1 MLTRLAAVFL
11 SVTLS
16 ANVVAAGD
24 FARPPV
30 TSEVAVA
37 LPMRPDLIKA
47 PTREQVREALRARRE
62 KNLAAFRA
70 YRKAGVYPHNFVRS
84 GPLNVWMDAEGHL
97 CAAATM
103 IDKDGKHDLVMDT
116 AKDNNTIRL
125 LDVTTGPL
133 MDWILTS
140 GFTLE
145 EIDRIQAPMVYPDI
159 PVVDKNWEQIED
171 AKLAKGYATT
181 DAFLVKHQKAGLD
194 VAVDR
199 LMQNPLLA
207 RKLVRGV

>member
-1 MLTRLAAVFL
+1 MLTRLAAMFM

-16 ANVVAAGD
+16 ANVAAAGG

-30 TSEVAVA
+30 VTEPAVA
-37 LPMRPDLIKA
+37 LPMRPDLVTT
-47 PTREQVREALRARRE
+47 PSREQVREALRARRE
-62 KNLAAFRA
+62 NNLAAFRA
-70 YRKAGVYPHNFVRS
+70 YRMAGVYPHNFVRS

-116 AKDNNTIRL
+116 AKTNNNIRL

-145 EIDRIQAPMVYPDI
+145 EIDRIQMPGFQPDR
-159 PVVDKNWEQIED
+159 PVVDDGWRKTED
-171 AKLAKGYATT
+171 ARLAKGYAAT
-181 DAFLVKHQKAGLD
+181 DTFLVKTAKTGLD

>member
-1 MLTRLAAVFL
+1 
-11 SVTLS
+11 
-16 ANVVAAGD
+16 
-24 FARPPV
+24 
-30 TSEVAVA
+30 
-37 LPMRPDLIKA
+37 
-47 PTREQVREALRARRE
+47 
-62 KNLAAFRA
+62 
-70 YRKAGVYPHNFVRS
+70 
-84 GPLNVWMDAEGHL
+84 MDAEGHL

-103 IDKDGKHDLVMDT
+103 IDKDGKHDLVIDT
-116 AKDNNTIRL
+116 AKDNNAIRL

-140 GFTLE
+140 GLTLE
-145 EIDRIQAPMVYPDI
+145 EIDRIQAPMVYPDV
-159 PVVDKNWEQIED
+159 PVVDKNWEQAED
-171 AKLAKGYATT
+171 AKLAKGYAAT